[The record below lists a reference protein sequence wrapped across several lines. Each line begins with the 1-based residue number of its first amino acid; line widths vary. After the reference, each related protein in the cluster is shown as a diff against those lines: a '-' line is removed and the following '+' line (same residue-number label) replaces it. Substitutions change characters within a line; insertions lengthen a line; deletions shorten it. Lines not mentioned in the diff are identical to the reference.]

1 MNTATINLED
11 FRSKGSKVFTGR
23 AKGLEVRE
31 NSLIDSLIKDNTTIS
46 IIVPEDIYS
55 INPSFLEE
63 FLINIVSELGA
74 SGFAKKIQFTNLGEY
89 KIDKD
94 LEEAIE
100 RILRT
105 ENALV

>member
-1 MNTATINLED
+1 MKKIIINLND
-11 FRSKGSKVFTGR
+11 FRTTGSKVFTGR
-23 AKGLEVRE
+23 AKGGHVRTA
-31 NSLIDSLIKDNTTIS
+31 SLIDELENENEEIKILI
-46 IIVPEDIYS
+46 PADIYS

-63 FLINIVSELGA
+63 FLLNVVSKLGA
-74 SGFAKKIQFTNLGEY
+74 LGFHKKFAFENPGEY